1 MPKFLSMIKE
11 KLQSLPRPWRVF
23 VVSFI
28 GYTVLIAGFLL
39 LPLPGP
45 GTLVILFGL
54 AILALE
60 FEWAREAGKQ
70 GQQWLEKLATKLLV
84 ALRLRQVDKTDTE
97 DNSPNS

>member
-1 MPKFLSMIKE
+1 MPKFLSTIKD

-23 VVSFI
+23 VISFI

-70 GQQWLEKLATKLLV
+70 GQQWLEKLAARILI
-84 ALRLRQVDKTDTE
+84 ALRIRKPDKTDTE
-97 DNSPNS
+97 DDS